1 MGLGE
6 SLVQRSSMG
15 GGRKR
20 ERVNWALSSLH
31 SEDGWG
37 WMESVNGKSMTD
49 ASLLLK
55 QSFFVC
61 FKRVLA
67 LFLLP

>member
-1 MGLGE
+1 
-6 SLVQRSSMG
+6 MG
-15 GGRKR
+15 GGLKR
-20 ERVNWALSSLH
+20 EKVNWALSSLH

-37 WMESVNGKSMTD
+37 WIESVNEVEAMTD

-55 QSFFVC
+55 QSFFWSVL
-61 FKRVLA
+61 RRSLA